1 VVEVDPLAML
11 VEPVE
16 VVDTVETPCPAVV
29 EALDNPLGLIPD
41 VKVLPVTPAA
51 VVVVDVKTVVPTT
64 FHKVK
69 YTNSYRINE
78 STHLLCFLYK
88 L

>member
-1 VVEVDPLAML
+1 VVEVDPLATL

-41 VKVLPVTPAA
+41 VKVLPVSPAA
-51 VVVVDVKTVVPTT
+51 VVVVDVKTVVPIT
-64 FHKVK
+64 FCKVGS
-69 YTNSYRINE
+69 TNIYWIETNAY
-78 STHLLCFLYK
+78 LL
-88 L
+88 